1 VAHRA
6 RGSVQTVCTLSVS
19 QRCRGARALQ
29 CCSRWPGSR
38 RCRRA
43 RRRARRGRR
52 PGPCGAGSAR
62 GAAAGNARRRPLE
75 RGATQLVAGRL
86 EAPGDACQLR
96 AAGRVGYRLP
106 EPRQPLGVEPMAAGP
121 DAEDLRGEPSEEAAH
136 GAAALALPE
145 PKVDVVLVRTGV
157 AGEAGISVDAE
168 DRAQHPGLGPDPRGE
183 LDQLLP
189 GGDHE
194 RLGRRDPEHL
204 VFAPVGVEPVLVVV
218 TTQLAQEPGG
228 LWRETA
234 ERARRPSWC
243 PTWPPPSS
251 TRGPQRRVAGAE
263 VPPNRV

>member
-1 VAHRA
+1 VLDAGGQDRV
-6 RGSVQTVCTLSVS
+6 GVD
-19 QRCRGARALQ
+19 ALVGGLVVVDDQ
-29 CCSRWPGSR
+29 GLVEQEAPG
-38 RCRRA
+38 
-43 RRRARRGRR
+43 
-52 PGPCGAGSAR
+52 

-96 AAGRVGYRLP
+96 ATGRVGYRLP
-106 EPRQPLGVEPMAAGP
+106 EPRQPLEVEPIAAGP

-145 PKVDVVLVRTGV
+145 QEVDVVLVRTGV

-204 VFAPVGVEPVLVVV
+204 VVAPVGVEPVLVVV
-218 TTQLAQEPGG
+218 AT
-228 LWRETA
+228 
-234 ERARRPSWC
+234 
-243 PTWPPPSS
+243 
-251 TRGPQRRVAGAE
+251 
-263 VPPNRV
+263 